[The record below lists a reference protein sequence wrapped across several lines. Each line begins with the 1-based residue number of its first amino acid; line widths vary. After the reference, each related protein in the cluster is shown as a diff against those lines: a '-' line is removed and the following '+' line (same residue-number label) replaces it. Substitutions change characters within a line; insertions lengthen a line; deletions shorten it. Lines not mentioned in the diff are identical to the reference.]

1 MVKVSSV
8 TDQTQRTNGSCGT
21 NRRADFGD
29 TEPDNLSREVFGIL
43 GLPVDSS
50 DLSSVLRKIDFCA
63 RHAVPLLISTP
74 NVNFLIASRTNQHF
88 RDSVIMSDLCL
99 PDGMPIVWISRLL
112 GVPIKNRISGAD
124 LFDSLKSEI
133 DRRYPL
139 KVFLFGGTEGA
150 ANAVCNSLNS
160 RAGGLKCVG
169 VLNPGFGSVDEMS
182 NEEII
187 ENINSSGADLLAVFL
202 GAAKAQAWLLR
213 NRHRLIVPILGQFGA
228 TINFQAGLIMRA
240 PKFLQ
245 RVGFEW
251 LWRIKEEPYL
261 WRRYWGDGLK
271 LLRIILTEVLPLML
285 YASSRY
291 LTRWMRIDRVS
302 AEFNEEE
309 QRVIITLSGDLTEA
323 HVADVIWCFRRA
335 LRSDKQILIDMSN
348 ARHVDSRFFG
358 LFLMVYKQVLGHH
371 RTLKFAGV
379 TSCVRRMF
387 SLNGFDFL
395 LL

>member
-1 MVKVSSV
+1 
-8 TDQTQRTNGSCGT
+8 
-21 NRRADFGD
+21 
-29 TEPDNLSREVFGIL
+29 
-43 GLPVDSS
+43 
-50 DLSSVLRKIDFCA
+50 
-63 RHAVPLLISTP
+63 
-74 NVNFLIASRTNQHF
+74 
-88 RDSVIMSDLCL
+88 
-99 PDGMPIVWISRLL
+99 
-112 GVPIKNRISGAD
+112 
-124 LFDSLKSEI
+124 
-133 DRRYPL
+133 
-139 KVFLFGGTEGA
+139 
-150 ANAVCNSLNS
+150 
-160 RAGGLKCVG
+160 
-169 VLNPGFGSVDEMS
+169 
-182 NEEII
+182 
-187 ENINSSGADLLAVFL
+187 
-202 GAAKAQAWLLR
+202 
-213 NRHRLIVPILGQFGA
+213 LIVPILGQFGA